1 MKILIVEDDFASQKL
16 LEAYL
21 TPYGEVISV
30 DSGEDGLVELEKG
43 WDSDTPFD
51 LICLDIMLP
60 GKDGQEIL
68 QEIRKREES
77 KGLTGLKGV
86 KVVMTTAL
94 GDSKN
99 IMGAFRNQCEHY
111 LTKPISMSNIKRVLK
126 DLGLLKVS

>member
-1 MKILIVEDDFASQKL
+1 MKILIIEDDFASQKL

-21 TPYGEVISV
+21 SPYGEVTTK
-30 DSGEDGLVELEKG
+30 DSGEEGLVELEQS
-43 WDSDTPFD
+43 WETDDHFE
-51 LICLDIMLP
+51 LVCLDIMLP

-68 QEIRKREES
+68 QEIRNRE
-77 KGLTGLKGV
+77 KQRGLTGLKGI

-126 DLGLLKVS
+126 DLGLLKST